1 MAKQAPFAYVFHTKE
16 ESPNLSFM
24 SQKLSNVAKFL
35 HMAQKKIAKSES
47 EIHFLRNLVEMAEI
61 LRLCDVI
68 MP

>member
-1 MAKQAPFAYVFHTKE
+1 
-16 ESPNLSFM
+16 M

-47 EIHFLRNLVEMAEI
+47 EIHFLRNLVDMAEI